1 MKANN
6 IIAITISTNYE
17 DLLPYIVEA
26 NAKFF
31 KHWYIV
37 TEESDKA
44 TQEICSKY
52 PNIETLFFSF
62 KTPQCAF
69 NFGGARRFAQ
79 QIAQEKFKED
89 FILILDSDICLP
101 ENFKQVIDSSNLEEE
116 IIYGATRRLV
126 YDLKDYIN
134 NNNKHCIIDKRWVNE
149 NRVIGFFQLYK
160 SSNLYKDSY
169 SCAETDEQFARQ
181 FASCKFLDLIVDH
194 IGVPGQDWCG
204 RKSKKQTL

>member
-1 MKANN
+1 MKTKN

-52 PNIETLFFSF
+52 SNIEILFFTF
-62 KTPQCAF
+62 KTAQSAF

-79 QIAQEKFKED
+79 QIAHDKFKD
-89 FILILDSDICLP
+89 DLILILDSDICLP
-101 ENFKQVIDSSNLEEE
+101 ENFKQIIDSSSLEAEV
-116 IIYGATRRLV
+116 IYGATRRLV
-126 YDLKDYIN
+126 YNLKDYIN
-134 NNNKHCIIDKRWVNE
+134 NNKEHCSLDKRWENE
-149 NRVIGFFQLYK
+149 NKVIGFFQLYK

-169 SCAETDEQFARQ
+169 NCAETDEQFAQQ
-181 FASCKFLDLIVDH
+181 FTSCKFLDLIVDH
-194 IGVPGQDWCG
+194 IGTPGQDWNG